1 MSKKNKYYV
10 VWEGRQKGIFD
21 TWSAAEAQ
29 VKGYAGAKYMA
40 FESLKAARAAFAGNP
55 HEHIG
60 RKPKAD
66 SRPGAADAAT
76 PKADSRLGAA
86 GAATPRADSPRRI
99 LSNSPIW
106 DSYSVDAACS
116 GNPGVLEYRC
126 VHTRSREIVFAR
138 GPYDAG
144 TNNVGEFLALVE
156 ILALC
161 VKKHDPR
168 PIYTDSKIAL
178 AWLRDKKANPK
189 NPERLNPL
197 LLERLARAEA
207 WLASHSYPNQ
217 VLKWDTEAWG
227 ENPADYGRK

>member
-1 MSKKNKYYV
+1 MSKRNKYYV

-21 TWSAAEAQ
+21 TWSATEAQ
-29 VKGYAGAKYMA
+29 VKGYAGARYMA
-40 FESLKAARAAFAGNP
+40 FESLEAARAAFAVNP

-60 RKPKAD
+60 KKPKAD
-66 SRPGAADAAT
+66 SPQ
-76 PKADSRLGAA
+76 
-86 GAATPRADSPRRI
+86 RI
-99 LSNSPIW
+99 LTNPPIW

-126 VHTRSREIVFAR
+126 VHTQSREIVFAR

-178 AWLRDKKANPK
+178 AWLRDKKAKPK

-217 VLKWDTEAWG
+217 VLKWDTQAWG

>member
-1 MSKKNKYYV
+1 MPKTNRYYV

-29 VKGYAGAKYMA
+29 VKGYTGTKYKA
-40 FESLKAARAAFAGNP
+40 FESLEAARAAFAGEP

-60 RKPKAD
+60 KKPKAD
-66 SRPGAADAAT
+66 SPLGAAGTAT
-76 PKADSRLGAA
+76 PKAGS
-86 GAATPRADSPRRI
+86 RRI
-99 LSNSPIW
+99 LANPPIW

-126 VHTRSREIVFAR
+126 VHTGSREVVFAR

-161 VKKHDPR
+161 VKKGDPR
-168 PIYTDSKIAL
+168 PIYTDSKTAL
-178 AWLRDKKANPK
+178 AWLRNKKAKPQNPQ
-189 NPERLNPL
+189 RLNPL

-207 WLASHSYPNQ
+207 WLAKHSYPNQ
-217 VLKWDTEAWG
+217 VLKWDTGAWG

>member
-1 MSKKNKYYV
+1 MSKRNKYYV

-21 TWSAAEAQ
+21 TWSATEAQ
-29 VKGYAGAKYMA
+29 VKGYAGARYMA
-40 FESLKAARAAFAGNP
+40 FESLEAARAAFAGNP

-60 RKPKAD
+60 KK
-66 SRPGAADAAT
+66 
-76 PKADSRLGAA
+76 PKADSRLGA
-86 GAATPRADSPRRI
+86 TPKADSPQRI
-99 LSNSPIW
+99 LTNPPIW

-126 VHTRSREIVFAR
+126 VHTQSREIVFAR

-178 AWLRDKKANPK
+178 AWLRDKKAKPK

-217 VLKWDTEAWG
+217 VLKWDTQAWG